1 MDHYLLGI
9 ISFTLFV
16 LITISYTSSSTKIP
30 SFRLMVLFTL
40 IPYIMLLLVSYFNS
54 YNLFFWS
61 YSLIYSFLIILFYF
75 IFYTLVKSISVRI
88 LIDLNKNINH
98 SIGYKEVLEN
108 YILEDSFYRRVNIL
122 IANGMIITSNNYLRL
137 TEKGERYI
145 RPIIRIQKLLQI
157 KLSG

>member
-1 MDHYLLGI
+1 
-9 ISFTLFV
+9 
-16 LITISYTSSSTKIP
+16 
-30 SFRLMVLFTL
+30 
-40 IPYIMLLLVSYFNS
+40 
-54 YNLFFWS
+54 
-61 YSLIYSFLIILFYF
+61 LIYSFLIILFYF